1 MGEEYFSYVQ
11 KCSNI
16 DAMTLLN
23 FETTNP
29 TQKGGKKGLKIV
41 LGMGALVGTIAL
53 GSTLA
58 ASVNLNSGSPV
69 EFGQGVA
76 QTTAC
81 DGNVVITP
89 YSQFV
94 NEENGGSFKLS
105 AINVSDINLVACSR
119 KDFVIKAYGA
129 SSTPLNF
136 ISGVSSV
143 TVSNDESGFYIPQI
157 SGIVMS
163 DYDNSS
169 FNLVIDSA
177 DPTSLQASEVNR
189 FTIESLDPSSTA
201 PVRYNIGDI
210 GPGGGIIFYV
220 DRSAGGF
227 DEIGAA
233 CSPNCH
239 HLEFAPKGWASLA
252 DWPDKVG
259 YDGQSMGA
267 RANENEDPFLVW
279 SDADF
284 SVGDPDAI
292 AVGTNIGT
300 GFINT
305 QQLNGNT
312 VYEGKSPRFSF
323 RAALN
328 YVGAGTSSTV
338 GQWFLPSIA
347 ELNELCKYARG
358 QTSDLGNLSVQ
369 CSKVGTSIDSNLGFN
384 SEDNVYL
391 SSSYGVAPN
400 GFIAGY
406 KFDYG
411 SNPLL
416 SNYYVSW
423 GGRVRPI
430 RAF

>member
-1 MGEEYFSYVQ
+1 MS
-11 KCSNI
+11 
-16 DAMTLLN
+16 AL
-23 FETTNP
+23 
-29 TQKGGKKGLKIV
+29 IV
-41 LGMGALVGTIAL
+41 F

-58 ASVNLNSGSPV
+58 ASINLNSGDPV

-94 NEENGGSFKLS
+94 NEENSGSFKLS
-105 AINVSDINLVACSR
+105 AINISDIDLVACSG
-119 KDFVIKAYGA
+119 KDFVIKAYGN

-136 ISGVSSV
+136 IGGISSV
-143 TVSNDESGFYIPQI
+143 TVSNDESGFYIPQV
-157 SGIVMS
+157 SGIIMS

-177 DPTSLQASEVNR
+177 DPTSLQASDVNR
-189 FTIESLDPSSTA
+189 FTIESSDPSSTA
-201 PVRYNIGDI
+201 PVRYNFGEI

-220 DRSAGGF
+220 DRSTEGF
-227 DEIGAA
+227 DEVGAA

-239 HLEFAPKGWASLA
+239 RLEFAPKGWASLA
-252 DWPDKVG
+252 DWPDKIG
-259 YDGQSMGA
+259 SGGQNMGA
-267 RANENEDPFLVW
+267 RSSENEDPYLVW

-284 SVGDPDAI
+284 SVSDPDSI

-300 GFINT
+300 GYINT
-305 QQLNGNT
+305 QQLNSNT

-328 YVGAGTSSTV
+328 YAGAGTSSTL

-358 QTSDLGNLSVQ
+358 QTSDLGNVAAQ
-369 CSKVGTSIDSNLGFN
+369 CSKAGTSIDTNLGFTN
-384 SEDNVYL
+384 EDNVYL

-400 GFIAGY
+400 GQIAGY
-406 KFDYG
+406 KIDYG

-416 SNYYVSW
+416 NSYYVSW

-430 RAF
+430 HAF

>member
-1 MGEEYFSYVQ
+1 MP
-11 KCSNI
+11 I
-16 DAMTLLN
+16 LD
-23 FETTNP
+23 FEDSQPTSPSTTKP
-29 TQKGGKKGLKIV
+29 LKLF
-41 LGMGALVGTIAL
+41 LGTGVLVGMLAL
-53 GSTLA
+53 GFTFA
-58 ASVNLNSGSPV
+58 ASINLNSGDSV

-89 YSQFV
+89 YSKFI
-94 NEENGGSFKLS
+94 NEENSGSFKLS
-105 AINVSDINLVACSR
+105 AITVSDIDLVACSG
-119 KDFVIKAYGA
+119 KDFVIKAYGD

-136 ISGVSSV
+136 IGGVASV

-157 SGIVMS
+157 SGIIMS

-177 DPTSLQASEVNR
+177 DPTSLQASEVYR
-189 FTIESLDPSSTA
+189 FTIESADPSSTA
-201 PVRYNIGDI
+201 LVRYNIGDI

-220 DRSAGGF
+220 DHSAGGF
-227 DEIGAA
+227 DEVGAA

-239 HLEFAPKGWASLA
+239 HLEFAPKGWASLT

-259 YDGQSMGA
+259 YAGQSMGP
-267 RANENEDPFLVW
+267 RANVNEDPFLVW
-279 SDADF
+279 SDAAF
-284 SVGDPDAI
+284 SVSDPDAI
-292 AVGTNIGT
+292 AIGINIGT
-300 GFINT
+300 GYINT
-305 QQLNGNT
+305 QQLNSNT
-312 VYEGKSPRFSF
+312 VYVGKSPRFSF

-328 YVGAGTSSTV
+328 YAGAGTSSTV

-369 CSKVGTSIDSNLGFN
+369 CSKVGTSIDTSLGFN
-384 SEDNVYL
+384 NEDNVYL
-391 SSSYGVAPN
+391 SSSYGVASN

-430 RAF
+430 HAF